1 MKRPYQISGIVLFAF
16 SVFIAWESLTYV
28 FYTDVGPGPGFFPFW
43 VAAIMGLLSVVVFLQ
58 GTFHHTNHLPED
70 FIPNRQGYL
79 RIMAIVAALIGAI
92 MLMNSLGFRLC
103 MLGFTL
109 FLFFALGRQ
118 RLVVAVPIA
127 LLGSFGIF
135 YVFDELLKVP
145 LPVGML
151 GI

>member
-1 MKRPYQISGIVLFAF
+1 
-16 SVFIAWESLTYV
+16 
-28 FYTDVGPGPGFFPFW
+28 
-43 VAAIMGLLSVVVFLQ
+43 
-58 GTFHHTNHLPED
+58 
-70 FIPNRQGYL
+70 
-79 RIMAIVAALIGAI
+79 MAIVAALIGAI

-127 LLGSFGIF
+127 LLGRVGIF
-135 YVFDELLKVP
+135 YVFDDRLMVP